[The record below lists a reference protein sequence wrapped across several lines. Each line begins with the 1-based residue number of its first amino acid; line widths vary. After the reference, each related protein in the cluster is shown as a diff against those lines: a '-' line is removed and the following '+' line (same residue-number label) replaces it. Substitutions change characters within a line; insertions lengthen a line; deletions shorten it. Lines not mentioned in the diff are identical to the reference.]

1 MKHICHNGTSLPGLV
16 GHSIMAY
23 WCIPGAVKDTQ
34 ELAQCESRYRSFQSN
49 NTLYFY
55 YLFTHMAINTLA
67 LCTQTHSFLLLL
79 TEDT

>member
-34 ELAQCESRYRSFQSN
+34 ELAHCE
-49 NTLYFY
+49 
-55 YLFTHMAINTLA
+55 TLA
-67 LCTQTHSFLLLL
+67 LCTQTHSFFLLL